1 MITKR
6 LALIGLFLAA
16 RASAATINFYDG
28 VGAFDP
34 NAGGIGYEW
43 YVTLG
48 GADSAVTPDLAGS
61 HIGAWSWEDQGLFAP
76 GDPTRGWTHT
86 SQWVAVTLATSSR
99 FTITLE
105 RNANIPNGAGFRPT
119 DHLFP
124 SFTLWAGWD
133 NDDIPQAIAEAYG
146 LEAADGENHD
156 YNNRGNIDW
165 AEDLGFIGLV
175 DNNSSESATYT
186 VDLAAG
192 NYTIVLG
199 SNSPST
205 SNPPR
210 QGFRATFATTAV
222 PEPSSA
228 LLAILATGFL
238 GLRRRR

>member
-1 MITKR
+1 MKTTP
-6 LALIGLFLAA
+6 LALFGLILAS
-16 RASAATINFYDG
+16 RAAAATISFHD
-28 VGAFDP
+28 VASPDP

-48 GADSAVTPDLAGS
+48 GVDSAVTPNIGGS
-61 HIGAWSWEDQGLFAP
+61 HIGAWSWEDQGLFEP

-86 SQWVAVTLATSSR
+86 SQWVAVTLTEASR

-119 DHLFP
+119 NNLFP
-124 SFTLWAGWD
+124 SFTLWSGWD
-133 NDDIPQAIAEAYG
+133 NDDVTQSVADFYG
-146 LEAADGENHD
+146 IDAADGEFHE
-156 YNNRGNIDW
+156 YNNGGNVDW
-165 AEDLGFIGLV
+165 AEDLSFIGMV
-175 DNNSSESATYT
+175 DNNSETSATYT

-199 SNSPST
+199 SNAPST

-210 QGFRATFATTAV
+210 QGFRASFATTAV

-228 LLAILATGFL
+228 LLAVLAAGFL
-238 GLRRRR
+238 GIRRRR

>member
-1 MITKR
+1 MKTTPF
-6 LALIGLFLAA
+6 ALFGLFLAA
-16 RASAATINFYDG
+16 SASAATISFHDASNP
-28 VGAFDP
+28 DP

-48 GADSAVTPDLAGS
+48 GVDSAVTPDIAGS
-61 HIGAWSWEDQGLFAP
+61 HVGAWSWEDQGLFEP

-86 SQWVAVTLATSSR
+86 SQWVAVTLTAASR

-119 DHLFP
+119 DNFFP
-124 SFTLWAGWD
+124 SFTLWSGWD
-133 NDDIPQAIAEAYG
+133 NDDIPQAIADAY
-146 LEAADGENHD
+146 AIDPSDGEFHE

-165 AEDLGFIGLV
+165 AEDLGFIGMV
-175 DNNSSESATYT
+175 DNNSASSATYS

-199 SNSPST
+199 SNAPSET
-205 SNPPR
+205 NPPR

-222 PEPSSA
+222 PEPSTA
-228 LLAILATGFL
+228 LLAVLAAGLL
-238 GLRRRR
+238 GVSRRR